1 MPQAHDRF
9 FLLATG
15 EQPTEIVRPAFS
27 RKFKMIERYS
37 LAPMRDLWTD
47 EARFDT
53 WLKVEVLACEAMAEL
68 GQVPPEA
75 LQEIKERA
83 SFDVDRIH
91 EIEATTHHDV
101 VAFITCVAEN
111 IGPAGRFVH
120 MGLTSSDVVD
130 TALAYNMRR
139 AAGILIEDVQR
150 LREVVGR
157 RAKENKFVP
166 MMGRTHGVHAE
177 PTTFGL
183 KLALMYEEF
192 GRALQRLERAQTVIS
207 VGALSGAVGTHA
219 NIEPFVEEHVCRNL
233 GLKPANISTQIL
245 QRDRHAEYMTA
256 LGVVASSIERWAQEF
271 RHLHRTEVREAEEPF
286 ARGQK
291 GSSAMPHKRNPI
303 ICERL
308 CGLARVLR
316 GYALTAMENVALW
329 HERDISHSS
338 SERVIIPDG
347 TILLD
352 YMLNKLIWLVE
363 GLVVNPDRMLANLE
377 MSHGLIFSQQVML
390 AMAKKGLARQDA
402 YAIVQRNAME
412 TWKTGR
418 NFKDLLMEDPDIQKH
433 FTTEELDQIFDL
445 AFHFR
450 AVDSI
455 FQRVGLDD

>member
-1 MPQAHDRF
+1 
-9 FLLATG
+9 
-15 EQPTEIVRPAFS
+15 
-27 RKFKMIERYS
+27 MIERYS
-37 LAPMRDLWTD
+37 LSPMRDLWTD
-47 EARFDT
+47 QARFET
-53 WLKVEVLACEAMAEL
+53 WLKVEVLACEAMATL
-68 GQVPPEA
+68 GQVPADA
-75 LQEIKERA
+75 LAEIKQRA
-83 SFDVDRIH
+83 RFDVDRIH

-130 TALAYNMRR
+130 TALAYNMRQ
-139 AAGILIEDVQR
+139 AAEILIEDVRR

-157 RAKENKFVP
+157 RAKEFKRVP

-183 KLALMYEEF
+183 KLALMYDEF
-192 GRALQRLERAQTVIS
+192 GRALERLERARSVIS

-219 NIEPFVEEHVCRNL
+219 NIEPLVEEHVCENL
-233 GLKPANISTQIL
+233 GLRPANISTQIL
-245 QRDRHAEYMTA
+245 QRDRHAEYMSA
-256 LGVVASSIERWAQEF
+256 LAVVASSVERWAQEF

-286 ARGQK
+286 AKGQK

-308 CGLARVLR
+308 CGLARVIR
-316 GYALTAMENVALW
+316 GYAVTALENVALW

-347 TILLD
+347 TVLLD
-352 YMLNKLIWLVE
+352 YMLHKLLWLVD

-390 AMAKKGLARQDA
+390 AMARKGLPRQDA
-402 YAIVQRNAME
+402 YVIVQRNAME
-412 TWKTGR
+412 SWNTGR
-418 NFKDLLMEDPDIQKH
+418 SFKELLMADPEIQEH
-433 FTTEELDQIFDL
+433 FSTDELDQIFDL
-445 AFHFR
+445 EFHFR

-455 FQRVGLDD
+455 FQRVGLED

>member
-1 MPQAHDRF
+1 
-9 FLLATG
+9 
-15 EQPTEIVRPAFS
+15 
-27 RKFKMIERYS
+27 MIERYS
-37 LAPMRDLWTD
+37 LSPMRDLWTD
-47 EARFDT
+47 QARFET
-53 WLKVEVLACEAMAEL
+53 WLKVEVLACEAMATL
-68 GQVPPEA
+68 GQVPADA
-75 LQEIKERA
+75 LVEIKQRA
-83 SFDVDRIH
+83 RFDVDRIH

-130 TALAYNMRR
+130 TALAYNMRQ
-139 AAGILIEDVQR
+139 AAEILIEDVRR

-157 RAKENKFVP
+157 RAKEFKRVP

-183 KLALMYEEF
+183 KLALMYDEF
-192 GRALQRLERAQTVIS
+192 GRALERLERARSVIS

-219 NIEPFVEEHVCRNL
+219 NIEPLVEEHVCENL

-245 QRDRHAEYMTA
+245 QRDRHAEYMSA
-256 LGVVASSIERWAQEF
+256 LAVVASSVERWALEF

-286 ARGQK
+286 AKGQK

-308 CGLARVLR
+308 CGLARVIR
-316 GYALTAMENVALW
+316 GYAVTALENVALW

-347 TILLD
+347 TVLLD
-352 YMLNKLIWLVE
+352 YMLHKLLWLVD

-390 AMAKKGLARQDA
+390 AMARKGLPRQDA
-402 YAIVQRNAME
+402 YVIVQRNAME
-412 TWKTGR
+412 SWNTGR
-418 NFKDLLMEDPDIQKH
+418 SFKELLMADPEIGEH
-433 FTTEELDQIFDL
+433 FSGEELDQIFDL
-445 AFHFR
+445 EFHFR

-455 FQRVGLDD
+455 FERVGLGD

>member
-1 MPQAHDRF
+1 
-9 FLLATG
+9 
-15 EQPTEIVRPAFS
+15 
-27 RKFKMIERYS
+27 MIERYS
-37 LAPMRDLWTD
+37 LSPMRDLWTD
-47 EARFDT
+47 QARFET
-53 WLKVEVLACEAMAEL
+53 WLKVEVLACEAMATL
-68 GQVPPEA
+68 GQVPADA
-75 LQEIKERA
+75 LAEIKQRA
-83 SFDVDRIH
+83 RFDVDRIH

-130 TALAYNMRR
+130 TALAYNMRQ
-139 AAGILIEDVQR
+139 AAEILIEDVRR

-157 RAKENKFVP
+157 RAKEFKRVP

-183 KLALMYEEF
+183 KLALMYDEF
-192 GRALQRLERAQTVIS
+192 GRALERLERARSVIS

-219 NIEPFVEEHVCRNL
+219 NIEPLVEEHVCENL
-233 GLKPANISTQIL
+233 GLRPANISTQIL
-245 QRDRHAEYMTA
+245 QRDRHAEYMSA
-256 LGVVASSIERWAQEF
+256 LAVVASSVERWALEF

-286 ARGQK
+286 AKGQK

-308 CGLARVLR
+308 CGLARVIR
-316 GYALTAMENVALW
+316 GYAVTALENVALW

-347 TILLD
+347 TVLLD
-352 YMLNKLIWLVE
+352 YMLHKLLWLVD

-390 AMAKKGLARQDA
+390 AMARKGLPRQDA
-402 YAIVQRNAME
+402 YVIVQRNAME
-412 TWKTGR
+412 SWNTGR
-418 NFKDLLMEDPDIQKH
+418 SFKELLMADPEIQEH
-433 FTTEELDQIFDL
+433 FSADELDQIFDL
-445 AFHFR
+445 EFHFR

-455 FQRVGLDD
+455 FQRVGLED

>member
-1 MPQAHDRF
+1 
-9 FLLATG
+9 
-15 EQPTEIVRPAFS
+15 
-27 RKFKMIERYS
+27 MIERYS
-37 LAPMRDLWTD
+37 LSPMRDLWTD
-47 EARFDT
+47 QARFET
-53 WLKVEVLACEAMAEL
+53 WLKVEVLACEAMATL
-68 GQVPPEA
+68 GQVPADA
-75 LQEIKERA
+75 LAEIKQRA
-83 SFDVDRIH
+83 RFDVDRIH

-130 TALAYNMRR
+130 TALAYNMRQ
-139 AAGILIEDVQR
+139 AAEILIEDVRR

-157 RAKENKFVP
+157 RAKEFKRVP

-183 KLALMYEEF
+183 KLALMYDEF
-192 GRALQRLERAQTVIS
+192 GRALERLERARSVIS

-219 NIEPFVEEHVCRNL
+219 NIEPLVEEHVCENL
-233 GLKPANISTQIL
+233 GLRPANISTQIL
-245 QRDRHAEYMTA
+245 QRDRHAEYMSA
-256 LGVVASSIERWAQEF
+256 LAVVASSVERWALEF

-286 ARGQK
+286 AKGQK

-308 CGLARVLR
+308 CGLARVIR
-316 GYALTAMENVALW
+316 GYAVTALENVALW

-347 TILLD
+347 TVLLD
-352 YMLNKLIWLVE
+352 YMLHKLLWLVD

-390 AMAKKGLARQDA
+390 AMARKGLPRQDA
-402 YAIVQRNAME
+402 YVIVQRNAME
-412 TWKTGR
+412 SWNTGR
-418 NFKDLLMEDPDIQKH
+418 SFKELLMADPEIQEH
-433 FTTEELDQIFDL
+433 FSTDELDQIFDL
-445 AFHFR
+445 EFHFR

-455 FQRVGLDD
+455 FQRVGLED

>member
-1 MPQAHDRF
+1 
-9 FLLATG
+9 
-15 EQPTEIVRPAFS
+15 
-27 RKFKMIERYS
+27 MIERYS
-37 LAPMRDLWTD
+37 LSPMRDLWTD
-47 EARFDT
+47 QARFET
-53 WLKVEVLACEAMAEL
+53 WLKVEVLACEAMATL
-68 GQVPPEA
+68 GQVPADA
-75 LQEIKERA
+75 LAEIKQRA
-83 SFDVDRIH
+83 RFDVDRIH

-130 TALAYNMRR
+130 TALAYNMRQ
-139 AAGILIEDVQR
+139 AAEILIEDVRR

-157 RAKENKFVP
+157 RAKEFKRVP

-183 KLALMYEEF
+183 KLALMYDEF
-192 GRALQRLERAQTVIS
+192 GRALERLGRARSVIS

-219 NIEPFVEEHVCRNL
+219 NIEPLVEEHVCENL
-233 GLKPANISTQIL
+233 GLRPANISTQIL
-245 QRDRHAEYMTA
+245 QRDRHAEYMSA
-256 LGVVASSIERWAQEF
+256 LAVVASSVERWAQEF

-286 ARGQK
+286 AKGQK
-291 GSSAMPHKRNPI
+291 GSSAMPHKPNPI

-308 CGLARVLR
+308 CGLARVIR
-316 GYALTAMENVALW
+316 GYAVTALENVALW

-347 TILLD
+347 TVLLD
-352 YMLNKLIWLVE
+352 YMLHKLLWLVD

-390 AMAKKGLARQDA
+390 AMARKGLPRQDA
-402 YAIVQRNAME
+402 YVIVQRNAME
-412 TWKTGR
+412 SWNTGR
-418 NFKDLLMEDPDIQKH
+418 SFKELLMADPEIQEH
-433 FTTEELDQIFDL
+433 FSADELDQIFDL
-445 AFHFR
+445 EFHFR

-455 FQRVGLDD
+455 FQRVGLED

>member
-1 MPQAHDRF
+1 
-9 FLLATG
+9 
-15 EQPTEIVRPAFS
+15 
-27 RKFKMIERYS
+27 MIERYS
-37 LAPMRDLWTD
+37 LSPMRDLWTD
-47 EARFDT
+47 QARFET
-53 WLKVEVLACEAMAEL
+53 WLKVEVLACEAMATL
-68 GQVPPEA
+68 GQVPADA
-75 LQEIKERA
+75 LAEIKQRA
-83 SFDVDRIH
+83 RFDVDRIH

-130 TALAYNMRR
+130 TALAYNMRQ
-139 AAGILIEDVQR
+139 AAEILIEDVRR

-157 RAKENKFVP
+157 RAKEFKRVP

-183 KLALMYEEF
+183 KLALMYDEF
-192 GRALQRLERAQTVIS
+192 GRALERLERARSVIS

-219 NIEPFVEEHVCRNL
+219 NIEPLVEEHVCENL
-233 GLKPANISTQIL
+233 GLRPANISTQIL
-245 QRDRHAEYMTA
+245 QRDRHAEYMSA
-256 LGVVASSIERWAQEF
+256 LAVVASSVERWAQEF

-286 ARGQK
+286 AKGQK

-308 CGLARVLR
+308 CGLARVIR
-316 GYALTAMENVALW
+316 GYAVTALENVALW

-347 TILLD
+347 TVLLD
-352 YMLNKLIWLVE
+352 YMLHKLLWLVD

-390 AMAKKGLARQDA
+390 AMARKGLPRQDA
-402 YAIVQRNAME
+402 YVIVQRNAME
-412 TWKTGR
+412 SWNTGR
-418 NFKDLLMEDPDIQKH
+418 SFKELLMADPEIQEH
-433 FTTEELDQIFDL
+433 FSADELDQIFDL
-445 AFHFR
+445 EFHFR

-455 FQRVGLDD
+455 FQRVGLED